1 MFNNENTIKATNIST
16 FASEAMVHQIF
27 EYIGKIKSLKLYPNP
42 GLEGGKECLVEYEDS
57 EAAGLAL
64 HLSGTKLYDRV
75 FEVKIRT
82 LEEIEQQKKILEISS
97 MFNTPPALNPILQP
111 NITLEK
117 ANKIARTVY
126 VGNLNTTITEKELMD
141 FFSVCGPIS
150 YAKMAGD
157 VTHPSRFAFLEFA
170 TIEAARK
177 AMSMSGSF
185 FRDKIIKVNHSN
197 NVINKGIK
205 KNDQEMQE
213 AMKGLKEAE
222 MLINRKYS
230 EIPVEPSDQLKIV
243 GSSINPENKPETKL
257 IPEMPKELDKPR
269 RSRSRSRSRSR
280 DRERSRRMRSR
291 SRSRSRDY
299 YRYMHRR
306 DRDRERD
313 RERDRDRERERRHKE
328 RYERELEHELMRER
342 ERERRRRDSRSRS
355 SSRRKRYSDRE
366 RDHYRR

>member
-1 MFNNENTIKATNIST
+1 MINNENTIKATNIST
-16 FASEAMVHQIF
+16 FASEPMVHQIF

-64 HLSGTKLYDRV
+64 YLSGTKLYDRV

-82 LEEIEQQKKILEISS
+82 LEEIEQQNKILEISR

-111 NITLEK
+111 NITVEK

-126 VGNLNTTITEKELMD
+126 VGNLNTSISEKELMD

-170 TIEAARK
+170 TIEAARN
-177 AMSMSGSF
+177 AMNMSGTF

-205 KNDQEMQE
+205 KNESQEMVE
-213 AMKGLKEAE
+213 ALKGLK
-222 MLINRKYS
+222 
-230 EIPVEPSDQLKIV
+230 
-243 GSSINPENKPETKL
+243 
-257 IPEMPKELDKPR
+257 
-269 RSRSRSRSRSR
+269 
-280 DRERSRRMRSR
+280 
-291 SRSRSRDY
+291 
-299 YRYMHRR
+299 
-306 DRDRERD
+306 
-313 RERDRDRERERRHKE
+313 
-328 RYERELEHELMRER
+328 
-342 ERERRRRDSRSRS
+342 
-355 SSRRKRYSDRE
+355 
-366 RDHYRR
+366 